1 MVNTGQELSGKV
13 EIETVAGPQS
23 QRQEAMGRGQQQD
36 GKAYKQENDAWGLA
50 ERLHGVNNPPLARV
64 WSNHRLPES
73 DNGAQMAAVTPAAAN
88 RSGCCTQYRRR

>member
-1 MVNTGQELSGKV
+1 MVNTGQELAGKV

-50 ERLHGVNNPPLARV
+50 ERLSRG
-64 WSNHRLPES
+64 
-73 DNGAQMAAVTPAAAN
+73 
-88 RSGCCTQYRRR
+88 